1 MLWRYVFRTV
11 AGPTVAWLLFLC
23 ALFYLVAF
31 MRGIDVLLGNAVGP
45 LDVLGVFVLLTPQF
59 MVQVAPVAL
68 LLGTI
73 QGLGRLSAD
82 QELTAAQ
89 TVGLAPT
96 SLVLAPLALGL
107 LLSAVLG
114 VLASTLQPLGIRA
127 VRERIVQLIQRNAAA
142 DVAPGQFYQGL
153 AGLTVYV
160 ERADAAGWHHVL
172 VHDGR
177 APGRPVLTLAEH
189 AAPAPRGPEQGLS
202 FRLTRGT
209 SHAVDGPN
217 GDVVT
222 TFAAAELNA
231 TLNDSRQKLSSF
243 RFSREESTLDELYRV
258 STGEDAEA
266 SRAARLVLHER
277 LRQVLAPL
285 SLAMIAGVAGVSRR
299 GGNRGRSGAIAV
311 TLLVFLTYHL
321 LARTT
326 QSLGERGEWPALLA
340 SALPNV
346 LAVGLGLAGAAWL
359 SRRGAA

>member
-11 AGPTVAWLLFLC
+11 AGPTAAWLLFLC

-31 MRGIDVLLGNAVGP
+31 MRGIDVLLGSAVGP

-59 MVQVAPVAL
+59 LVQVAPVAL
-68 LLGTI
+68 LLGTL

-82 QELTAAQ
+82 GELTAAQ
-89 TVGLAPT
+89 AVGLAPT
-96 SLVLAPLALGL
+96 TLLLAPVGLGL
-107 LLSAVLG
+107 LLSATLG

-127 VRERIVQLIQRNAAA
+127 VRERVVQLIQRNAAA
-142 DVAPGQFYQGL
+142 DITPGQFYQGL

-160 ERADAAGWHHVL
+160 ERVDAAGWHHVL

-189 AAPAPRGPEQGLS
+189 AAPIPRGQEQGLS
-202 FRLTRGT
+202 FQLKRGT
-209 SHAVDGPN
+209 SHAVDGAD
-217 GDVVT
+217 GEVVT
-222 TFAAAELNA
+222 TFARGELNA
-231 TLNDSRQKLSSF
+231 ALSDSRQKLSAF

-258 STGEDAEA
+258 AVGDDAEA
-266 SRAARLVLHER
+266 ARSARLVLHER

-285 SLAMIAGVAGVSRR
+285 ALALLAGVAGVGRR
-299 GGNRGRSGAIAV
+299 GGSRGRSGAIAV

-326 QSLGERGEWPALLA
+326 QSLGERGEWPALVA

-346 LAVGLGLAGAAWL
+346 LAVALGLAGVAWL